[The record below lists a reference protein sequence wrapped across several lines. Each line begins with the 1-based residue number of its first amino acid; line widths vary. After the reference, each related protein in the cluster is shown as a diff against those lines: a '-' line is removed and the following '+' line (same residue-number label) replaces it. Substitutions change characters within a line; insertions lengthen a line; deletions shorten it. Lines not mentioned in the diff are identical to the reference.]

1 MRLTFSCLIVALLL
15 GLGASAPS
23 ARAEDRQHVSLR
35 AILVSASREAG
46 STDKGLARYEDT
58 LRRILRF
65 ESFKQLGN
73 GRARIE
79 APGSGSISLGQ
90 GHQLEVTTESSQG
103 DRVRVQ
109 VEWTGNGRS
118 FMRTGLVLRPGVPA
132 VLGGPSRNDH
142 EVYAVILIAE

>member
-1 MRLTFSCLIVALLL
+1 MRLTLSLLL
-15 GLGASAPS
+15 GALLFGLGTAP
-23 ARAEDRQHVSLR
+23 ARAEDRQQVSLR

-46 STDKGLARYEDT
+46 STDKSLSRYEDT

-65 ESFKQLGN
+65 ESFKQLGA

-109 VEWTGNGRS
+109 IEWTGSGRS
-118 FMRTGLVLRPGVPA
+118 LMRTGLVLRPGVPA
-132 VLGGPSRNDH
+132 VLGGPSRNDN